1 MWWSHHQPYMKLII
15 ALEPLWTAQ
24 LGKAFI
30 WAFLF
35 RISLIS
41 LSFSSFGCFCW
52 FLILFSL
59 GSGQQVKR
67 PSAFQGWLPIIPQW
81 WKLSESMGML
91 AALVFS
97 AGYWFSSLKARLCG
111 FKAASPAAELEFAV
125 KTWHQWGCTPVMGQC
140 LSCRPIQCLKVFF
153 VLKCFRQGNFF
164 CDHQSVHLLWQC
176 IYLWLDAM
184 HGCTKAKRG
193 RMQQCKCVQCSL
205 L

>member
-1 MWWSHHQPYMKLII
+1 MKLII

-91 AALVFS
+91 TALVFS
-97 AGYWFSSLKARLCG
+97 AGYWFSSHKARLCG
-111 FKAASPAAELEFAV
+111 FKAASPAAEFEFVV

-140 LSCRPIQCLKVFF
+140 LSCRLIQCLKVFF
-153 VLKCFRQGNFF
+153 VLKCFRQFFF
-164 CDHQSVHLLWQC
+164 CDQSVYLPLLWRC
-176 IYLWLDAM
+176 IYLWLDKM
-184 HGCTKAKRG
+184 HGRRKTKRG
-193 RMQQCKCVQCSL
+193 RMRQCSACNGSL